1 MMASSPEKQRIIA
14 IAVDGS
20 QYGEEAVDCKYKP
33 GGCNNL
39 LSFMSIWVA
48 FKLQHLQMQA

>member
-1 MMASSPEKQRIIA
+1 MASSPEKQRIIA